1 MYFLFF
7 FFSLSFFLSLFLFLA
22 SLNPIFLEQRLAL
35 KLCTPNDLK
44 ITIKDGHHDDD
55 DQFDIGS
62 AAIALNMAGETKGE
76 PSFSEAG
83 RTKERTAQP
92 PPGATECIV
101 DHVTDGGRWILIAS
115 MSSDATLGTDT
126 FTLPPRTLGHTAVN
140 KLEYC
145 NILAGQSGQETE
157 FGGNCINV
165 EELGSIM
172 NVDFANLAAIYD
184 QDSVLDEVRV
194 FGCSLL
200 SQRIV
205 HFKTDHPETLDRV
218 LEDVN
223 GLCRDVVGLN
233 VTTSRRERARCDSIL
248 SPIEGE

>member
-1 MYFLFF
+1 MYFF
-7 FFSLSFFLSLFLFLA
+7 FFFVVFLYLSL
-22 SLNPIFLEQRLAL
+22 FLEQRLAL

-44 ITIKDGHHDDD
+44 INIKDGPNDD
-55 DQFDIGS
+55 DQFNIGS

-76 PSFSEAG
+76 SSFSEAG
-83 RTKERTAQP
+83 RTKERAQP
-92 PPGATECIV
+92 PLGATECIV

-145 NILAGQSGQETE
+145 KILAGQSGHETE

-233 VTTSRRERARCDSIL
+233 VTSRRERARCDSIL